1 MCYLYYH
8 AHAYPIP
15 LQSITAKIDIV
26 DVLARVRLSQI
37 FVNDQVLPW
46 SVRHAGIEGPDLEAI
61 YKFPVPPGAA
71 VCEFDAVLDD
81 GTTIVGIVKEKDE
94 AKKEYDAAIAS
105 GKQAALA
112 VHERTDSELV
122 I

>member
-8 AHAYPIP
+8 AHAFSIP
-15 LQSITAKIDIV
+15 LQSVTAKIDIV
-26 DVLARVRLSQI
+26 DVLARVRLSQY

-46 SVRHAGIEGPDLEAI
+46 SVRNSGIEDLDLEAI

-71 VCEFDAVLDD
+71 VCEFEAVLND
-81 GTTIVGIVKEKDE
+81 GTTIVGIVKEKEE
-94 AKKEYDAAIAS
+94 AKKEYDTAIAS

-112 VHERTDSELV
+112 VHERTDSE
-122 I
+122 